1 MDRAH
6 SLIAFA
12 SRWHACTGDVPPPLV
27 GASITFVEVPVPRS
41 RHTRSGQQQ
50 QQPEHPSKSSSSGG
64 SAAGASR
71 STSTGTS
78 SSSAASC
85 TLSPRLYIF
94 GGRLVSTRRMVADI
108 WYLDLHTLKWTRI
121 AGQSSADSRQS
132 QDSDPRAKHDD
143 AISPDEKSP
152 TRRAKTVP
160 SPRYFHSADAWDN
173 KLIIYGGMG
182 YLPAGTARPN
192 QLVADTSSAAEAGT
206 GATSGR
212 APGQPDEELCVLDD
226 LIAFDLIRNEWDIN
240 FGKPVAA
247 AASSSSTPPTP
258 SHTAFWPSARYAHL
272 SSVSSEFLIVLGGQN
287 ATNGYIARIDVF
299 HLPSRVWVGYQPFQ
313 KQCGGYRSLVA
324 APKLVVSHS
333 TRAPILDVEHAHR
346 LANTAAQAATGPSTF
361 RPLRSQSNASEA
373 WGGSVGTAV
382 ESAPYDS
389 RDVDRHRS
397 DSTASRP
404 SVLSSVRG
412 QGGSGRRSRCRPHL
426 RIRARARSRTA
437 LRFARAQARVRVRAR
452 SSGRART
459 WPSQG
464 SRAIRRTRPQPT
476 CPSTPMRA
484 RLFWGNRRWAVKT
497 EDRQRQPPYGQSMRR
512 RWRTSFPSRPYL
524 RMESPHHIQS
534 CRRA

>member
-1 MDRAH
+1 
-6 SLIAFA
+6 
-12 SRWHACTGDVPPPLV
+12 
-27 GASITFVEVPVPRS
+27 
-41 RHTRSGQQQ
+41 
-50 QQPEHPSKSSSSGG
+50 
-64 SAAGASR
+64 
-71 STSTGTS
+71 
-78 SSSAASC
+78 
-85 TLSPRLYIF
+85 
-94 GGRLVSTRRMVADI
+94 MVADI

-404 SVLSSVRG
+404 SVLSVSSGTGGVGTTLTLSPSSPHPGSGSVQDGASFRSGAGASESAGSLFRTGANLAISGLTGNPAHASSANLSIHSHAGSSVLG
-412 QGGSGRRSRCRPHL
+412 QSQMGSEDGGS
-426 RIRARARSRTA
+426 ATAAA
-437 LRFARAQARVRVRAR
+437 LRAEYAAAMANEL
-452 SSGRART
+452 S
-459 WPSQG
+459 
-464 SRAIRRTRPQPT
+464 
-476 CPSTPMRA
+476 
-484 RLFWGNRRWAVKT
+484 
-497 EDRQRQPPYGQSMRR
+497 
-512 RWRTSFPSRPYL
+512 
-524 RMESPHHIQS
+524 
-534 CRRA
+534 